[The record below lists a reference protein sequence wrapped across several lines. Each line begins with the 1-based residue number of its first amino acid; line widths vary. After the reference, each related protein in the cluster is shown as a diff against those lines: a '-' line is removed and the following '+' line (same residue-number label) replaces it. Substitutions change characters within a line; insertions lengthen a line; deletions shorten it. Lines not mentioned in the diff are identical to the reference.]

1 MHAGT
6 SADDPED
13 AFAAVS
19 LRFMTPHP
27 VCEKAISAAFN
38 SLFPMITRRI
48 YHSEPRGGGGGR
60 LVSVCVW
67 TAECECERVSSLLS
81 WWRQESLEGNIF
93 LCRRAE
99 TRRDSFYLFYYHRLS
114 STAAVYVTQEENILL
129 PPLHLYHE
137 HGRRA
142 VNSGILTVGVSKISV

>member
-48 YHSEPRGGGGGR
+48 YHSEPEGGREGR

-67 TAECECERVSSLLS
+67 TAECECERVSSP
-81 WWRQESLEGNIF
+81 G
-93 LCRRAE
+93 
-99 TRRDSFYLFYYHRLS
+99 D
-114 STAAVYVTQEENILL
+114 
-129 PPLHLYHE
+129 
-137 HGRRA
+137 GRRVWKEIYFCA
-142 VNSGILTVGVSKISV
+142 GRRRRGGIHFIYFIITDYQVLQQCM

>member
-48 YHSEPRGGGGGR
+48 YHSEPRGGEGGEGWCLCVFGRQSVSVRGSPLSSPGDGRRVWKEIYFCAGGR
-60 LVSVCVW
+60 RRRGIHFIYFIITDYQVLQQCMWLRRRIFSFLRYIYTTN
-67 TAECECERVSSLLS
+67 TAGV
-81 WWRQESLEGNIF
+81 Q
-93 LCRRAE
+93 
-99 TRRDSFYLFYYHRLS
+99 
-114 STAAVYVTQEENILL
+114 
-129 PPLHLYHE
+129 
-137 HGRRA
+137 
-142 VNSGILTVGVSKISV
+142 LTLGF

>member
-48 YHSEPRGGGGGR
+48 YHSEPRGREGR

-67 TAECECERVSSLLS
+67 TAECECERVSSP
-81 WWRQESLEGNIF
+81 G
-93 LCRRAE
+93 
-99 TRRDSFYLFYYHRLS
+99 D
-114 STAAVYVTQEENILL
+114 
-129 PPLHLYHE
+129 
-137 HGRRA
+137 GRRVWKEIYFCA
-142 VNSGILTVGVSKISV
+142 GGRRRRGIHFIYFIITD

>member
-48 YHSEPRGGGGGR
+48 YHSEPGRGGWCLCVFGR
-60 LVSVCVW
+60 QSVSVRGSPLLV
-67 TAECECERVSSLLS
+67 TAGEFGRKYISVQAGGDEEGFILFILLS
-81 WWRQESLEGNIF
+81 QTIKYCSSVCDSGGEYSPSSATFIPR
-93 LCRRAE
+93 
-99 TRRDSFYLFYYHRLS
+99 TRLACS
-114 STAAVYVTQEENILL
+114 
-129 PPLHLYHE
+129 
-137 HGRRA
+137 
-142 VNSGILTVGVSKISV
+142 

>member
-48 YHSEPRGGGGGR
+48 YHSEPGGEGGG

-67 TAECECERVSSLLS
+67 TAEWECERVSSP
-81 WWRQESLEGNIF
+81 GDG
-93 LCRRAE
+93 RRVWKEIYFCAGG
-99 TRRDSFYLFYYHRLS
+99 RRRRGIHFIYFIITDW

-137 HGRRA
+137 HGWRA

>member
-48 YHSEPRGGGGGR
+48 YHSEPGRGGWCLCVFGRQSVSVRGSPLSSPGDGRRVWKEIYFCAGGR
-60 LVSVCVW
+60 
-67 TAECECERVSSLLS
+67 
-81 WWRQESLEGNIF
+81 
-93 LCRRAE
+93 RRGGIHFIYFII
-99 TRRDSFYLFYYHRLS
+99 TDW

>member
-48 YHSEPRGGGGGR
+48 YHSEPRGEGR

-67 TAECECERVSSLLS
+67 MAECECERVSYP
-81 WWRQESLEGNIF
+81 G
-93 LCRRAE
+93 
-99 TRRDSFYLFYYHRLS
+99 D
-114 STAAVYVTQEENILL
+114 
-129 PPLHLYHE
+129 
-137 HGRRA
+137 GRRVWKEIYFCA
-142 VNSGILTVGVSKISV
+142 GGRRRRGIHFIYFIITDYQVLQQCM

>member
-48 YHSEPRGGGGGR
+48 YHSEPGGGR
-60 LVSVCVW
+60 EGRVGVCV
-67 TAECECERVSSLLS
+67 CLDGRVWVWEGLLS

-99 TRRDSFYLFYYHRLS
+99 TKRDSFYLFYYHRLS

-137 HGRRA
+137 HGWRA